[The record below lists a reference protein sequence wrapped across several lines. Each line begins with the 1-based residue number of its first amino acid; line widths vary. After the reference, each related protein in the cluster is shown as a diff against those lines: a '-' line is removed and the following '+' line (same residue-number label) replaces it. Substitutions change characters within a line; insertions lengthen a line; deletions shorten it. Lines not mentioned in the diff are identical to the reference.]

1 MAFGDRQSAFSITF
15 ESRRPKAD
23 SRKPHMKLTLIGAG
37 PGNPDLITMKGVKAL
52 RKAKVVLYDSLAHPS
67 LLDYCPED
75 CVKIL
80 VGKRFGK
87 TSCGQDEINDLIV
100 EKARQYGEV
109 VRLKGGDSFIF
120 GRGYEEI
127 MYAAEH
133 GIESEVIP
141 GISSS
146 YAVPA
151 LAGIPLTSRGVSES
165 FWVIT
170 GTTKAH
176 ALSKDLYLAAQST
189 ATVVILMGLHKL
201 EEIVAMY
208 SGLGRADESISIIQ
222 NGTLE
227 EQKVVTGKISN
238 IVPLAQVSELAS
250 PAIIVIGQVAALPD
264 LSYQK
269 VQELMQ
275 KRQSVSGL
283 AD

>member
-1 MAFGDRQSAFSITF
+1 
-15 ESRRPKAD
+15 
-23 SRKPHMKLTLIGAG
+23 MKLTLIGAG
-37 PGNPDLITMKGVKAL
+37 PGDPDLITMKGVKAL
-52 RKAKVVLYDSLAHPS
+52 REARVVLYDSLAHPS

-87 TSCGQDEINDLIV
+87 TSCRQDDINELIV
-100 EKARQYGEV
+100 EKAREYGEV

-127 MYAAEH
+127 LYAAEH

-170 GTTKAH
+170 GTTRDH
-176 ALSKDLYLAAQST
+176 ALSKDLHLAAQST

-201 EEIVAMY
+201 EEITAMY
-208 SGLGRADESISIIQ
+208 AALGRADEPISIIQ

-227 EQKVVTGKISN
+227 EQKVVTGKITN
-238 IVPLAQVSELAS
+238 IVPLAKISEMAS

-275 KRQSVSGL
+275 RGQSVNGL

>member
-1 MAFGDRQSAFSITF
+1 
-15 ESRRPKAD
+15 
-23 SRKPHMKLTLIGAG
+23 MKLTLIGAG
-37 PGNPDLITMKGVKAL
+37 PGDPDLITLKGIKAL
-52 RKAKVVLYDSLAHPS
+52 KKAKVVLYDSLAHPS
-67 LLDYCPED
+67 LLDYCPID

-87 TSCGQDEINDLIV
+87 TSCGQDDINELIV

-127 MYAAEH
+127 MFAAEH

-170 GTTKAH
+170 GTTKDH
-176 ALSKDLYLAAQST
+176 QLSKDLYLAAQSS
-189 ATVVILMGLHKL
+189 ATVVVLMGLHKL
-201 EEIVAMY
+201 EEIVEMY
-208 SGLGRADESISIIQ
+208 SGLDKMEESITIIQ

-227 EQKVVTGKISN
+227 NQKLVTGKISN
-238 IVPLAQVSELAS
+238 IVPLSKVSEMAS
-250 PAIIVIGQVAALPD
+250 PAIIVIGKVAALPD
-264 LSYQK
+264 LSYDK
-269 VQELMQ
+269 VQEMMQ
-275 KRQSVSGL
+275 KQTGVNGF

>member
-1 MAFGDRQSAFSITF
+1 
-15 ESRRPKAD
+15 
-23 SRKPHMKLTLIGAG
+23 MKLTLIGAG
-37 PGNPDLITMKGVKAL
+37 PGDPDLITLKGIKAL
-52 RKAKVVLYDSLAHPS
+52 QKARVVLYDSLAHPS
-67 LLDYCPED
+67 LLDNCPAD
-75 CVKIL
+75 CEKIL

-87 TSCGQDEINDLIV
+87 TSCGQEEINELIV
-100 EKARQYGEV
+100 EKAYQYGEV

-127 MYAAEH
+127 LFAAEH

-170 GTTKAH
+170 GTTREH
-176 ALSKDLYLAAQST
+176 NLSKDLHLAAQST

-208 SGLGRADESISIIQ
+208 AGLDKLDEPITIIQ

-227 EQKVVTGKISN
+227 NQKLVTGKISN
-238 IVPLAQVSELAS
+238 IVPLAKVSEVGS
-250 PAIIVIGQVAALPD
+250 PAIIVIGKVAALPD
-264 LSYQK
+264 LTREK
-269 VQELMQ
+269 VFEMMQ
-275 KRQSVSGL
+275 KNRSVPGNEN
-283 AD
+283 

>member
-1 MAFGDRQSAFSITF
+1 
-15 ESRRPKAD
+15 
-23 SRKPHMKLTLIGAG
+23 MKLTLIGAG
-37 PGNPDLITMKGVKAL
+37 PGDPDLITLKGVKAL
-52 RKAKVVLYDSLAHPS
+52 QKAKVVLYDSLAHPA
-67 LLDYCPED
+67 LLDYCPDD

-100 EKARQYGEV
+100 EKAKQYGAV

-120 GRGYEEI
+120 GRGYEEVVF
-127 MYAAEH
+127 AAEH
-133 GIESEVIP
+133 GIESEIIP

-176 ALSKDLYLAAQST
+176 ELSKDLLLAAQSS
-189 ATVVILMGLHKL
+189 ATVVVLMGLHKL
-201 EEIVAMY
+201 EEIVEMY
-208 SGLGRADESISIIQ
+208 SGLDKMDEPIAIIQ

-227 EQKVVTGKISN
+227 NQKLVTGKISN
-238 IVPLAQVSELAS
+238 ILPLCKVSEIGS
-250 PAIIVIGQVAALPD
+250 PAIMVIGKVAALPD
-264 LSYQK
+264 LSFRK
-269 VQELMQ
+269 VREMMQ
-275 KRQSVSGL
+275 KNNSVTGL
-283 AD
+283 SD

>member
-1 MAFGDRQSAFSITF
+1 MVGGPSANHSLT
-15 ESRRPKAD
+15 
-23 SRKPHMKLTLIGAG
+23 MKLTLIGAG
-37 PGNPDLITMKGVKAL
+37 PGDPDLITLKGIKAL
-52 RKAKVVLYDSLAHPS
+52 QKARVVLYDSRAHPS

-127 MYAAEH
+127 LFAAEH
-133 GIESEVIP
+133 DIESEVIP

-146 YAVPA
+146 YAAPA
-151 LAGIPLTSRGVSES
+151 LAGIPLTSRGMSES

-170 GTTKAH
+170 GTTRQH
-176 ALSKDLYLAAQST
+176 ALSNDVRLAAQST

-201 EEIVAMY
+201 QEIVAIY
-208 SGLGRADESISIIQ
+208 SELGKFDESISIIQ

-227 EQKVVTGKISN
+227 NQKVVTGKIGN
-238 IVPLAQVSELAS
+238 IIPLSQVAEMAS
-250 PAIIVIGQVAALPD
+250 PAIIVIGKVAALPD
-264 LSYQK
+264 LSYGK
-269 VQELMQ
+269 VREMMQ
-275 KRQSVSGL
+275 NSQSV